1 LLTFARAVERHGLP
15 HLEFSRNALRA
26 AESADWPG
34 NVRQLAHAVEAAA
47 IRGAGEE
54 ATQVERH
61 HLFAD
66 GDNFDGEPNG
76 VLTFQQATR
85 RFHMQLLEQTL
96 AETDWNVAE
105 AARRLDVTRSYMY
118 KLIRGVGLERQRG

>member
-1 LLTFARAVERHGLP
+1 
-15 HLEFSRNALRA
+15 LRA
-26 AESADWPG
+26 RLSGTDCRTWNSPVTRCAPRSRPTG
-34 NVRQLAHAVEAAA
+34 P
-47 IRGAGEE
+47 
-54 ATQVERH
+54 ATCGSSHTQWRPH